1 MTPLDGGNEVVLVG
15 TLGDLGFIGYTDV
28 TKLHPGGLG
37 GVREGGEGW
46 GVYKVEVPDVD
57 ETITCTTGGEDLF
70 VGIPFGKEYVTLMLV
85 YYTDAWTVGL

>member
-37 GVREGGEGW
+37 GVREGGEG
-46 GVYKVEVPDVD
+46 
-57 ETITCTTGGEDLF
+57 
-70 VGIPFGKEYVTLMLV
+70 
-85 YYTDAWTVGL
+85 